1 MRISDW
7 SSDGVLFRSP
17 SGQIQSRPEPLPGR
31 VPGRGVS
38 GGCNDQRQVRRLAPS
53 FFAWLH
59 PSRSSKILAEG
70 RDHCFYREEQGAA
83 FFRVLRSEEHTSEL
97 QSLMRISYAVFC
109 LKKKQKHT
117 APLLII
123 HPNV

>member
-83 FFRVLRSEEHTSEL
+83 FFRVRSEEHTSEL

-109 LKKKQKHT
+109 LKKKTNNH
-117 APLLII
+117 IDI
-123 HPNV
+123 HPQC